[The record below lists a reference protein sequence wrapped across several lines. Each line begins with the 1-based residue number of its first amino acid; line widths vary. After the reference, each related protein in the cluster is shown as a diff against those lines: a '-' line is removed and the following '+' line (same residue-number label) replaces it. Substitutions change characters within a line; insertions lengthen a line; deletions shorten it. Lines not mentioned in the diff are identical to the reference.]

1 MSDRLDD
8 DESGEPI
15 PEADALEQA
24 APVEPEP
31 PEDEE
36 IDLSEG
42 VPDDAAEADA
52 LEQAT
57 PVPGQEE
64 DDVPR

>member
-1 MSDRLDD
+1 MSDQLDD
-8 DESGEPI
+8 EERAEPI

-24 APVEPEP
+24 TPVEPEP
-31 PEDEE
+31 ADDDEIE
-36 IDLSEG
+36 LPDG

-57 PVPGQEE
+57 PVPGQEGE
-64 DDVPR
+64 DMPR